1 MKFIVDEQ
9 LPVSLARWLRERGHD
24 AEHIHEL
31 GLRSA
36 ADLAI
41 SELVADVQGV
51 IVTTDS
57 DFIELRR
64 RRPEFQILWLRVGN
78 TGTRQ
83 LLARLEGVWP
93 DVLQGLSTGDPVV
106 EVR

>member
-1 MKFIVDEQ
+1 MKFFVDEQ
-9 LPVSLARWLRERGHD
+9 LPVSLARWLRESGHD
-24 AEHIHEL
+24 ARHIHEL

-41 SELVADVQGV
+41 SERVADVRGV
-51 IVTTDS
+51 IVTKDS

-64 RRPEFQILWLRVGN
+64 RQPEFQVLWLRVGN
-78 TGTRQ
+78 VGTPQ

-93 DVLQGLSTGDPVV
+93 DVLQALSAGDPVV

>member
-1 MKFIVDEQ
+1 MKFFVDEQ
-9 LPVSLARWLRERGHD
+9 LPVSLARWLRESGHD
-24 AEHIHEL
+24 AGHIHEL

-41 SELVADVQGV
+41 SERVADVRGV
-51 IVTTDS
+51 IVTKDS

-64 RRPEFQILWLRVGN
+64 RQPEFQVLWLRVGN
-78 TGTRQ
+78 VGTSQ

-93 DVLQGLSTGDPVV
+93 DVLQALLAGDPVV

>member
-1 MKFIVDEQ
+1 MKFFVDEQ
-9 LPVSLARWLRERGHD
+9 LRVSLAKWLRDGGYE

-41 SELVADVQGV
+41 SERVADVRGV
-51 IVTTDS
+51 IVTKDS

-78 TGTRQ
+78 IGTPQ
-83 LLARLEGVWP
+83 LLTRLEGVWP
-93 DVLQGLSTGDPVV
+93 DVLQGLSAGDPVV